1 MEKNALCVSL
11 LGGQFKAVALRKGAF
26 DSRWEYP
33 LAVDDMVLARAVL
46 RDALLNTGAEGK
58 SITVVLAHP
67 RLIDQVVEVP
77 PVKHRMLDRLLQRR
91 AEGMKTFT
99 GDVAWSRQGAIP
111 TRKGQGWLLHVFPR
125 VLLDQ
130 LGRGCDQVDRQLVRV
145 LPTTAVL
152 AAHLKQ
158 LPIARD
164 EVALLIADSG
174 PTTTI
179 VIGRNDGRVCL
190 ARVLQFRGSEHPD
203 RLHVDLTRSIGF
215 AEQQSGLTVQSVW
228 VFGEFAEAQVPGLQ
242 AQLKLSVQVS
252 PVAWSPFYWAEQAGR
267 MPERED
273 GNLVS
278 AESRQAPQRRRLVAV
293 TALLLFLLLGAAVGT
308 AVVLDRLRSSDLE
321 GIATMKTQIQELETQ
336 RNQLQREL
344 TELERLQEITRV
356 VSDER
361 VPPLP
366 GWFLAYLGQVIPDD
380 LLVTQLDVTRT
391 NDLWSVRLSGTSQP
405 GAARNG
411 APGRDLAQATA
422 ALASNLATGPL
433 RLNVTRTVPE
443 LEVESAPTR
452 PGSARTRTPAPRAV
466 RTSGVGVPP
475 GVYVIEGTIP

>member
-58 SITVVLAHP
+58 SITMVLAHP
-67 RLIDQVVEVP
+67 RLIDQVIEVP

-91 AEGMKTFT
+91 ADGMKTFT
-99 GDVAWSRQGAIP
+99 GDVSWSRQAAIP
-111 TRKGQGWLLHVFPR
+111 TRKGQGWLLHVFPK

-130 LGRGCDQVDRQLVRV
+130 LGRGCEQVDRQLVRV

-164 EVALLIADSG
+164 EVALLIAESG

-190 ARVLQFRGSEHPD
+190 ARVLQFSGAAHPD
-203 RLHVDLTRSIGF
+203 RLLVDLTRSIGF
-215 AEQQSGLTVQSVW
+215 AEQQSGLTVESVW
-228 VFGEFAEAQVPGLQ
+228 LFGESAEAQVPGLQ
-242 AQLKLSVQVS
+242 SQLKLPVQVS
-252 PVAWSPFYWAEQAGR
+252 PVVWSPFYWAEQAGR
-267 MPERED
+267 LTERED

-278 AESRQAPQRRRLVAV
+278 MESRMAPQRRRLVTV
-293 TALLLFLLLGAAVGT
+293 TSLLLFLLLAAAVGT
-308 AVVLDRLRSSDLE
+308 AVVLDRLRSSDME
-321 GIATMKTQIQELETQ
+321 GIATMKIQIRELETQ
-336 RNQLQREL
+336 RNELQRQL

-380 LLVTQLDVTRT
+380 LVVTQLDVTRT
-391 NDLWSVRLSGTSQP
+391 NQAWSVRLAGTSQP
-405 GAARNG
+405 VAARNG
-411 APGRDLAQATA
+411 APARDLSQAVA
-422 ALASNLATGPL
+422 SLASQLTSGPL
-433 RLNVTRTVPE
+433 RFNVTRTVPE
-443 LEVESAPTR
+443 MEAEPAIPTR
-452 PGSARTRTPAPRAV
+452 PTSARTQTPAPRAV
-466 RTSGVGVPP
+466 RTTGIQP